1 MTALSICRHVCMRD
15 TKDESAVEQVFA
27 GFPLK
32 VMRRYSGLGRE
43 LHRYVAWKGTIRTGK
58 FCNGLRQPY
67 VHQLFEGCELKRNLR
82 VHRKICTFIYLS

>member
-1 MTALSICRHVCMRD
+1 MLYENGNLQCFIPLRSFMTALSICRHVCMLD
-15 TKDESAVEQVFA
+15 ICKNESAVEQVFA

-58 FCNGLRQPY
+58 CCNGLR
-67 VHQLFEGCELKRNLR
+67 
-82 VHRKICTFIYLS
+82 